1 MNAPFAHTTLRAE
14 GFTCPSCV
22 TKIEKQVGRL
32 DGVTDVAVRFASG
45 RIEIDHDP
53 ALASVDD
60 HARVL
65 HAIKVGDATAA
76 AAAMRALL
84 GEVLDLIE
92 AARDR

>member
-45 RIEIDHDP
+45 RIEIGHDP

-60 HARVL
+60 LIAEVRR
-65 HAIKVGDATAA
+65 AGYRATAA
-76 AAAMRALL
+76 AL
-84 GEVLDLIE
+84 
-92 AARDR
+92 

>member
-60 HARVL
+60 LIAEVRR
-65 HAIKVGDATAA
+65 AGYRATAA
-76 AAAMRALL
+76 AL
-84 GEVLDLIE
+84 
-92 AARDR
+92 